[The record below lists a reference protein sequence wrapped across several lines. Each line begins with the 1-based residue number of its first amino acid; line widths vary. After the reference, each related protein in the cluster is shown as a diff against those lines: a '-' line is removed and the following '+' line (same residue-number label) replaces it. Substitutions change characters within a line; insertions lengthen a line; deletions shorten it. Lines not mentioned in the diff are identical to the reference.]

1 VVNST
6 PDEPRNEEDTMH
18 KPSSFQ
24 KALRAENR
32 FFAGKTKRGRAW
44 LAKKVANR
52 LAALAGRIG

>member
-1 VVNST
+1 MN
-6 PDEPRNEEDTMH
+6 H
-18 KPSSFQ
+18 KPSKFQ

-52 LAALAGRIG
+52 LAWFRAHPKAPLI